1 MMMMMAQDGR
11 RSGIE
16 LGGAQ
21 AQGGLASQPWLLVT
35 LLVAAT
41 KGKFDIR

>member
-1 MMMMMAQDGR
+1 MMMMMAQDGDGGQEWGEG
-11 RSGIE
+11 RSGQRTST
-16 LGGAQ
+16 GWA
-21 AQGGLASQPWLLVT
+21 LLVA